1 MRGSRAENW
10 GAAAII
16 VLACLWAMQRL
27 FQGDVAADEGVHG
40 LQIVNLAEG
49 RYRLAEGLT
58 MLPGYHVVLMLL
70 SDLTGARSST
80 AVRALSTLVSLPAI
94 PVFYLMVRRLQPR
107 FAAVATLQFAFL
119 PVLFPF
125 FFLLYTDGL
134 SLLLVLLSVLLVL
147 REHRLAAAGVAILA
161 VLVRQT
167 NIICLAFVLALAYVE
182 DHGFTLSRDRVVPFL
197 RRHLLFVLAL
207 AAFAVFVLV
216 NRGVAL
222 GDGSAHPLKFR
233 LGNVY
238 LFLFLYFFVLLPVH
252 LAALPRALAGLR
264 DPRVLGFA
272 LALFGVFMFT
282 FVNDHP
288 YNLAGVEAFRYSD
301 DATFTGQEPFLHNQ
315 LLDLATRDLAG
326 QAALLPAGAAVLPA
340 AAQDPPGAA
349 SLRAGVPA
357 GAGAAHAVMA
367 DRAALLPG
375 AAGPAADGT
384 RARIASAGIRQR
396 LAGAGGLHLPGRR
409 DRPLPLLSLSGSAR
423 RRGRRAHAGRGVRH
437 AVGRTRRPHRGG
449 AAGRAG
455 GARRFGAGRG
465 AVAWPAW

>member
-10 GAAAII
+10 GATAAIA
-16 VLACLWAMQRL
+16 LACLWAMLRL

-40 LQIVNLAEG
+40 MQIVNLAEG

-58 MLPGYHVVLMLL
+58 VIPGYHVVLMLL
-70 SDLTGARSST
+70 ADLTGARSST
-80 AVRALSTLVSLPAI
+80 AVRALSALVSLPAI

-147 REHRLAAAGVAILA
+147 RGHRLAAAGVAILA

-197 RRHLLFVLAL
+197 RRHLPFVLAL
-207 AAFAVFVLV
+207 AAFAVFVV
-216 NRGVAL
+216 TNRGVAL

-288 YNLAGVEAFRYSD
+288 YNLASVEAFRYSD
-301 DATFTGQEPFLHNQ
+301 DAAFTGQEPFLHNQ
-315 LLDLATRDLAG
+315 LLHVATRDLAG
-326 QAALLPAGAAVLPA
+326 RLLFFVPVLLSCLLLLKTRLVQTRFVLVYALALALLTPSWLIEPRYC
-340 AAQDPPGAA
+340 
-349 SLRAGVPA
+349 LVPL
-357 GAGAAHAVMA
+357 
-367 DRAALLPG
+367 ALLLM
-375 AAGPAADGT
+375 
-384 RARIASAGIRQR
+384 ARERESPWLEYASALLALAACIYVVDGI
-396 LAGAGGLHLPGRR
+396 
-409 DRPLPLLSLSGSAR
+409 DRY
-423 RRGRRAHAGRGVRH
+423 
-437 AVGRTRRPHRGG
+437 
-449 AAGRAG
+449 
-455 GARRFGAGRG
+455 RFF
-465 AVAWPAW
+465 P